1 MIVLTETD
9 TTKYFDLF
17 LQSYFRQIFDNS
29 QSAFSFVPDPLIV
42 NDNVRVLLVPDI
54 QTISV
59 VDEYSVPSIS
69 LLHIKHFPAK
79 NFQFFQSDHLPLRMI
94 VTFPI
99 SSKICSLKRI
109 FLRRIF
115 SFFFKDFLVP
125 NTFSSKVSPIR
136 ALSKI
141 HNEHPLVLARSIT
154 LGTTKIMV

>member
-17 LQSYFRQIFDNS
+17 LQSYFRHIFDNS

-79 NFQFFQSDHLPLRMI
+79 NFQFF
-94 VTFPI
+94 
-99 SSKICSLKRI
+99 
-109 FLRRIF
+109 
-115 SFFFKDFLVP
+115 
-125 NTFSSKVSPIR
+125 
-136 ALSKI
+136 
-141 HNEHPLVLARSIT
+141 
-154 LGTTKIMV
+154 